1 MKNNDMFAKEVAI
14 QFVTIRITKGHNWE
28 NHMVKEA
35 KVPQGLV
42 VILILRGNDTIV
54 PDGNT
59 LIKQGDKL
67 LLGAES
73 YVDELGVKLNE
84 ITIDDEH
91 PWVGQQ
97 VKDLDI
103 SRLTTIVS
111 ISRKHKMIIPHGE
124 TLIKANDQ
132 ILIYSKS
139 KEDKLI
145 SVGEKDPTEIYL

>member
-1 MKNNDMFAKEVAI
+1 M
-14 QFVTIRITKGHNWE
+14 
-28 NHMVKEA
+28 
-35 KVPQGLV
+35 
-42 VILILRGNDTIV
+42 ILRGNDTIV

-84 ITIDDEH
+84 IIIDNEH

-111 ISRKHKMIIPHGE
+111 ISRKHKMISPHGG

-139 KEDKLI
+139 KEDF
-145 SVGEKDPTEIYL
+145 GGTEIVL

>member
-1 MKNNDMFAKEVAI
+1 
-14 QFVTIRITKGHNWE
+14 
-28 NHMVKEA
+28 MVREA

-124 TLIKANDQ
+124 TLIKVNDQ

-139 KEDKLI
+139 KEDF
-145 SVGEKDPTEIYL
+145 GGTEIVL